1 MLLGGCPVQ
10 HQGHAAENSEISSG
24 NITQC
29 WCIRAVIIWYSSF
42 FRDYWMEE
50 RELSSSCNIAHYY
63 YLTFKCVRSVKCS
76 CCTCMLYVHV
86 DCYQIVTFTI
96 GNLIW
101 TDIQHTAQL
110 CPRLCLS
117 RWNLNIG
124 WILICC
130 VVAVVSRWL
139 FVQQTPTLL
148 CCQTHERDRYWLSLH
163 LHIYPLYF
171 VCFQQS
177 IITGWLIKISQHK
190 QLKHWQ
196 LGSALMLAQTR
207 G

>member
-1 MLLGGCPVQ
+1 
-10 HQGHAAENSEISSG
+10 
-24 NITQC
+24 
-29 WCIRAVIIWYSSF
+29 
-42 FRDYWMEE
+42 MEE
-50 RELSSSCNIAHYY
+50 RELSSSCNTAHYY

-130 VVAVVSRWL
+130 GLWRLYQDDCL
-139 FVQQTPTLL
+139 FSKHQL
-148 CCQTHERDRYWLSLH
+148 CCVVKPMSVIDIDSVYIYIFILCILSVFNN
-163 LHIYPLYF
+163 PSSS
-171 VCFQQS
+171 V
-177 IITGWLIKISQHK
+177 GWSKYHNTNSSNTDNWA
-190 QLKHWQ
+190 QL
-196 LGSALMLAQTR
+196 
-207 G
+207 